1 MVTLKGKTALV
12 TGGGGGI
19 GRGIAEAFGGYGAQV
34 VVAELK
40 PERADAVRA
49 ALESAKVDHLV
60 VQADVRE
67 EAQVNGLIKQ
77 IEDRFGKLNVLVN
90 NVGTA
95 STPKLFEETTNED
108 WDFEYQI
115 NLRHMF
121 LVTRAAIP
129 LMRKS
134 GAGGSIINLSSIE
147 AFRGIPM
154 LTVYGAFK
162 AGAIGFTQSL
172 ALELGHEGIRVNAIA
187 PETTESEAIQPSK
200 WIRPEDL
207 GAIPSAIPLGRFGTP
222 ADAAG
227 CAVFLAS
234 DLSAWVTGTTIHL
247 DGGALAAAGWHR
259 LENGAWTNAPVISKG
274 ALRLGR
280 GKKP

>member
-19 GRGIAEAFGGYGAQV
+19 GRGIAEAFGNYGAQV

-49 ALESAKVDHLV
+49 ALAAAKVDHLV

-95 STPKLFEETTNED
+95 STPKRFEETTNED